1 MAMRAVNR
9 RDAIRG
15 AVSLASCWAGN
26 AILTSPILAESEQP
40 VQVKVDEDHL
50 LGPISADFMGLGYEV
65 SSVAI
70 PGLLSG
76 SNHVYVQLIRTLS
89 RDGVIRVGGATS
101 DYAHYSTEGKLVSSP
116 KSTVINKQCLKDLGS
131 FLDATGWRLI
141 WGLNLGQGSQ
151 SEAVEEAR
159 AVSAA
164 VGMKLL
170 AFEIGNEVDIFG
182 GRHRQKG
189 YSFDDYLGEY
199 RSYKSAIRDAL
210 PDAPFAGPDAA
221 IRNEWVSQ
229 FAAAEGRDLRLLTEH
244 YYRAGQNASSSLE
257 MLFRPDPKLVPMLQ
271 TLQSTSS
278 SSKLPFRICE
288 TNSFSGGGK
297 PGVSDTFGAA
307 LWVLDYMW
315 TLASFDASG
324 VNMET
329 GVNHLGF
336 ISSYSPI
343 GESQGGTVS
352 ATPEYYGMLAFSR
365 ASGGQRALVRTV
377 AGELNLSAYAAVEG
391 HKIQVTVINKERTT
405 SCKVSLTCNARI
417 AKASAM
423 RLSGPRLESKVG
435 VTFGGSQVSADGRWR
450 PHEEERL
457 TISSQRA
464 ELIVPSGSAAVVTL
478 RL

>member
-1 MAMRAVNR
+1 MATRAVNR

-26 AILTSPILAESEQP
+26 AMLPSTILAQSEQP
-40 VQVKVDEDHL
+40 VQVKVDEDQL

-65 SSVAI
+65 SSVAN

-182 GRHRQKG
+182 GRHRRKG

-199 RSYKSAIRDAL
+199 RNYKNAIRAAL
-210 PDAPFAGPDAA
+210 PNAPFAGPDAA

-229 FAAAEGRDLRLLTEH
+229 FAAAEGRDLKLLTEH

-257 MLFRPDPKLVPMLQ
+257 MLLRPDPKLAPMLQ

-278 SSKLPFRICE
+278 SFKLPFRICE

-329 GVNHLGF
+329 GVNQLGF

-343 GESQGGTVS
+343 GESPGGLFRRRRSITECSHFQGRVGDKEPWC
-352 ATPEYYGMLAFSR
+352 ARWR
-365 ASGGQRALVRTV
+365 AS
-377 AGELNLSAYAAVEG
+377 
-391 HKIQVTVINKERTT
+391 
-405 SCKVSLTCNARI
+405 
-417 AKASAM
+417 
-423 RLSGPRLESKVG
+423 
-435 VTFGGSQVSADGRWR
+435 
-450 PHEEERL
+450 
-457 TISSQRA
+457 
-464 ELIVPSGSAAVVTL
+464 
-478 RL
+478 